1 MGRKKYLT
9 DTNVAIDYIGEV
21 LPEKVLSSL
30 DNIFDSTFYIS
41 VINKIELLGFSDITK
56 KEELK
61 FQELINAANVLELD
75 EVVVKKTI
83 EIRKH
88 YKIKLPDAIIAATSM
103 VYELTLISRNIS
115 DFKKIDGLHL
125 VNPLDLPDNS

>member
-30 DNIFDSTFYIS
+30 DNIFDNTFYIS

-61 FQELINAANVLELD
+61 FQELINAANILELD

-115 DFKKIDGLHL
+115 DFKNIDGLHL
-125 VNPLDLPDNS
+125 ISPLDI

>member
-115 DFKKIDGLHL
+115 DFKNIDGLHL
-125 VNPLDLPDNS
+125 ISPMDLPDNS